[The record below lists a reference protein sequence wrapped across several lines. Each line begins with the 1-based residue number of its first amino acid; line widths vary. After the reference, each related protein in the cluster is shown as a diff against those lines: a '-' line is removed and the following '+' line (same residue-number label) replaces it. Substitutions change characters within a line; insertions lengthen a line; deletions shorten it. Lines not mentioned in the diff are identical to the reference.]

1 MRAYIKKTLSSKF
14 NVAEANNGEDGFE
27 EAKKIIPDIIV
38 SDLMMPKCDGAN
50 LCKRIRENIEL
61 CHIPFLLLTAN
72 SSEKSYIES
81 FEKGI
86 DGYITKPF
94 DETMLMVQIESIMK
108 NLDLRQK
115 RFIDGEMNL
124 SELDAGY
131 TDQQFMKEVI
141 EIIDKNYEDSNFGV
155 NELLV
160 LLLQNLRDRKSVV

>member
-1 MRAYIKKTLSSKF
+1 
-14 NVAEANNGEDGFE
+14 
-27 EAKKIIPDIIV
+27 
-38 SDLMMPKCDGAN
+38 MMPKCDGAN

-108 NLDLRQK
+108 
-115 RFIDGEMNL
+115 
-124 SELDAGY
+124 
-131 TDQQFMKEVI
+131 T
-141 EIIDKNYEDSNFGV
+141 
-155 NELLV
+155 
-160 LLLQNLRDRKSVV
+160 